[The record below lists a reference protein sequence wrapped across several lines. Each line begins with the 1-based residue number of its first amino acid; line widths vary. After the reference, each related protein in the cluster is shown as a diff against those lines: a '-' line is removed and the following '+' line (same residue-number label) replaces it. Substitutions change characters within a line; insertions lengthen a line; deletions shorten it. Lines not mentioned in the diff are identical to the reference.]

1 MSITAPSLRPS
12 TDEQKTRLERLLR
25 PRSLAIFGGT
35 WAAAVVRQSQAF
47 GFSGDLWPV
56 HPSRGDL
63 CGLPC
68 HRSIEE
74 LPRAPDAAF
83 VGVNRDAT
91 IDIVRRLAAAGAGG
105 AVCFASGFKESGG
118 DGEQRQRALVEAA
131 ASMPFLGPNCY
142 GFINSLDGALLWPDI
157 QGTERIKRGVA
168 MIVQSSNMAITLTLN
183 GRSLPI
189 AYMITLGNQATIG
202 LAEVI
207 RVLADDDRVS
217 AIGLHIEGI
226 NDPEAFAEAVFEA
239 RDRGKPLAA
248 IKMGK
253 SPAAAAITL
262 THTASLAGADAV
274 ADAYLRRLGIARVPS
289 MPALLETLK
298 LLHSGGP
305 LPSNRLVT
313 LSCSGGEA
321 ALLADSAEGRDLEF
335 QRFNDADKERIG
347 KTLNPLVTLSN
358 PFDYHT
364 FDWNQGPR
372 LEATF
377 TAVAEAEQD
386 LTALVIDYPYDK
398 RDRGSWDLTA
408 QAFTHA
414 LETSGSR
421 GALISTL
428 PECLPASRRRALLE
442 CGIAPLQGVD
452 EALIAIEAAAFIGAA
467 NREHLS
473 LPALTPLTAGEA
485 ETLDEERGKKLLARY
500 GVPIPAN
507 GTRCREPAEAIA
519 AGRKIKSKGMARIA
533 MKAIS
538 ATLTHKTEAGGVVLD
553 IVADDSSAIEKTF
566 AQLAPLGE
574 AVLVEAMAPPAA
586 AELIVGVVRDAEIGP
601 HLLVG
606 LGGIFAEALRDTGIL
621 LLPSSRA
628 QIEQALLNLSGA
640 ALLRGWRNRPAADL
654 KAAVAAIESIQACA
668 LDRLAEIEELEV
680 NPLIVGT
687 SGACAAD
694 ALIRLRRPPL
704 SNEKI
709 Q

>member
-1 MSITAPSLRPS
+1 M
-12 TDEQKTRLERLLR
+12 R
-25 PRSLAIFGGT
+25 PRSLAVFGGT
-35 WAAAVVRQSQAF
+35 WAEAVVRQSQAF
-47 GFSGDLWPV
+47 DFGGDIWPV
-56 HPSRGDL
+56 HPGRDDL

-68 HRSIEE
+68 YRSIEE

-157 QGTERIKRGVA
+157 QGTERTKRGVA

-202 LAEVI
+202 LAEVV
-207 RVLADDDRVS
+207 RVLANDDRVS

-226 NDPEAFAEAVFEA
+226 DDPEAFAEAVFAA

-248 IKMGK
+248 IKIGK

-274 ADAYLRRLGIARVPS
+274 TDAYLRRLGIARVHS
-289 MPALLETLK
+289 LPALLETLK

-305 LPSNRLVT
+305 LPSNRLAT

-335 QRFNDADKERIG
+335 QRFSDADKERIG
-347 KTLNPLVTLSN
+347 RTVRPLVTLSN

-377 TAVAEAEQD
+377 TAVAKAKQD

-398 RDRGSWDLTA
+398 RDRGAWDLAT
-408 QAFTHA
+408 QAFVRA
-414 LETSGSR
+414 LEASGSR

-428 PECLPASRRRALLE
+428 PECLPASQRRSLLKR
-442 CGIAPLQGVD
+442 GITPLQGVD
-452 EALIAIEAAAFIGAA
+452 EALTAIEAAAFIGAA
-467 NREHLS
+467 NRDHPS
-473 LPALTPLTAGEA
+473 LPALTPLIAGES
-485 ETLDEERGKKLLARY
+485 ETLDEGRGKELLARH
-500 GVPIPAN
+500 GVPTPAN
-507 GTRCREPAEAIA
+507 GTRCHESAEAVA
-519 AGRKIKSKGMARIA
+519 AGRRIKSKGMARIA
-533 MKAIS
+533 MKALS

-553 IVADDSSAIEKTF
+553 IAADDSSAIEKTF

-574 AVLVEAMAPPAA
+574 AVWVEAMAPPAV
-586 AELIVGVVRDAEIGP
+586 AELIVGVARDAELGP

-606 LGGIFAEALRDTGIL
+606 LGGIFAEALGDTRIL
-621 LLPSSRA
+621 LLPSSRD
-628 QIEQALLNLSGA
+628 QIERALLNLSGA

-654 KAAVAAIESIQACA
+654 NAAVAAIESIQACA

-694 ALIRLRRPPL
+694 ALIRLRRPATT
-704 SNEKI
+704 NEKA